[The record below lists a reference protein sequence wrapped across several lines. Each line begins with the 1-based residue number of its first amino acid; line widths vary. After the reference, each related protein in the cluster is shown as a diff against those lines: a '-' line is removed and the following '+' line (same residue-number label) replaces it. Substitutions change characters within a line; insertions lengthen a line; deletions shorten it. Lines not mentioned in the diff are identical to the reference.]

1 MSTSRIVMFL
11 TLALALA
18 FVSIST
24 SVEASRITKRPFAE
38 QPGEGVDIDYSA
50 ELKKNKDGTISVD
63 VTFTN
68 NGKEDV
74 VILFCFMIETTK
86 GEATRTTKEWVLVKE
101 GDTLKCKEDNEENF
115 PGTTHTR
122 DTDHHTSHLGCR
134 VVTIEAGKTAKESF
148 KTPTAFDAGEGIKFS
163 ERDFE
168 LAYADVT
175 LLKKGDKEFIKYDEE
190 SCKDVPG
197 DEHYLKILGGET
209 DRFVTEWAIIDQ
221 PVNHPYVTLADGSK
235 IYVTFADWPCMYPE
249 FPLQFTPYPI
259 CPILTGEPPPVTV
272 TTNLFD
278 VHTMAKGREQDT
290 FADLVVEIIGG
301 DPEDFQVVT
310 EPGLGVPFSISPL
323 ELRQGTLTVIPTSPL
338 EEGDSIRVR
347 LFMHDIEL
355 DENLFANVV
364 DYIEDTEPPVVVD
377 SSASINPQQQL
388 EVEIVV
394 SDVTTTPDEAL
405 LWLSS
410 NGGDT
415 WESVIMDRVTPFP
428 QAGKLQTYTAT
439 IDPIP
444 LGSEVTY
451 FIESHDAVDN
461 VSFTLPASIDAPPA
475 TAASPPPDAA
485 TPYPTSEPSGT
496 PIPFPTPGPVGEG
509 CSSSSDMPLA
519 AGMANF
525 LFLLAPLGGVWSLR
539 RLRYCR

>member
-1 MSTSRIVMFL
+1 
-11 TLALALA
+11 
-18 FVSIST
+18 
-24 SVEASRITKRPFAE
+24 
-38 QPGEGVDIDYSA
+38 
-50 ELKKNKDGTISVD
+50 
-63 VTFTN
+63 
-68 NGKEDV
+68 
-74 VILFCFMIETTK
+74 
-86 GEATRTTKEWVLVKE
+86 
-101 GDTLKCKEDNEENF
+101 
-115 PGTTHTR
+115 
-122 DTDHHTSHLGCR
+122 
-134 VVTIEAGKTAKESF
+134 
-148 KTPTAFDAGEGIKFS
+148 
-163 ERDFE
+163 
-168 LAYADVT
+168 
-175 LLKKGDKEFIKYDEE
+175 
-190 SCKDVPG
+190 
-197 DEHYLKILGGET
+197 
-209 DRFVTEWAIIDQ
+209 
-221 PVNHPYVTLADGSK
+221 
-235 IYVTFADWPCMYPE
+235 
-249 FPLQFTPYPI
+249 
-259 CPILTGEPPPVTV
+259 
-272 TTNLFD
+272 
-278 VHTMAKGREQDT
+278 
-290 FADLVVEIIGG
+290 
-301 DPEDFQVVT
+301 
-310 EPGLGVPFSISPL
+310 
-323 ELRQGTLTVIPTSPL
+323 
-338 EEGDSIRVR
+338 
-347 LFMHDIEL
+347 MHDIEL

-496 PIPFPTPGPVGEG
+496 PIPFPTPGPVEEG